1 MTEDTMTVEVKA
13 SDFARYEKFCRR
25 YDISSRDCLGYF
37 MDWLNIYDL
46 ESDACSAQQGIS
58 LQLLRAA
65 ELGDTGAQYE
75 LGMYYLFGVGVG
87 VDYQEAVFWLEKVAE
102 KGYAKAQFQA
112 GMCYYLDYD
121 DVLAVGR
128 SAYWFEKAAEQGHAR
143 AQYMYGSCYFVG
155 DGVEQDYEKAE
166 FWFRKAA
173 EQGDADAMR
182 MLELM
187 YDTPKGVELPVL
199 GW

>member
-1 MTEDTMTVEVKA
+1 MTEDTMMVEVKA
-13 SDFARYEKFCRR
+13 SDFARYQKFCKM

-37 MDWLNIYDL
+37 MNWLNIFDL
-46 ESDACSAQQGIS
+46 NASDDAELPGFSR
-58 LQLLRAA
+58 QLVRAA
-65 ELGDTGAQYE
+65 EFGDTDAQYE
-75 LGMYYLFGVGVG
+75 LGMYYMSGVGVG
-87 VDYQEAVFWLEKVAE
+87 VDLEKAVFWLEQVAE

-128 SAYWFEKAAEQGHAR
+128 STYWFEKAAEQGHAR
-143 AQYMYGSCYFVG
+143 AQYMFGSCYFVG
-155 DGVEQDYEKAE
+155 DGVEQDYDKAE
-166 FWFRKAA
+166 CWFRKAA
-173 EQGDADAMR
+173 EQGDADAKR

-187 YDTPKGVELPVL
+187 YDRLKGMGHPVL

>member
-112 GMCYYLDYD
+112 GMCYYRDYD
-121 DVLAVGR
+121 DNLESER
-128 SAYWFEKAAEQGHAR
+128 CAYWFEKAATQGHAK
-143 AQYMYGSCYFVG
+143 AEYMYGYCYLIG
-155 DGVEQDYEKAE
+155 QGVEQDFDKAE
-166 FWFRKAA
+166 YWIRKAA
-173 EQGDADAMR
+173 ADGDADAKWTVDT
-182 MLELM
+182 L
-187 YDTPKGVELPVL
+187 YDRPKGVELPVL

>member
-1 MTEDTMTVEVKA
+1 MTEDTMMVEVKA
-13 SDFARYEKFCRR
+13 SDFARYQKFCKM

-37 MDWLNIYDL
+37 MNWLNIYDL
-46 ESDACSAQQGIS
+46 NSAECFECPGIS
-58 LQLLRAA
+58 LQSIRAA
-65 ELGDTGAQYE
+65 EFGDTDAQYE
-75 LGMYYLFGVGVG
+75 LGMYYMSGVGVG
-87 VDYQEAVFWLEKVAE
+87 VDLEKAVFWLEQVAE

-128 SAYWFEKAAEQGHAR
+128 STYWFEKAAEQGHAR
-143 AQYMYGSCYFVG
+143 AQYMFGSCYFVG
-155 DGVEQDYEKAE
+155 DGVEQDYDKAE
-166 FWFRKAA
+166 CWFRKAA
-173 EQGDADAMR
+173 EQGDADAKR

-187 YDTPKGVELPVL
+187 YDRLKGMGHPVL